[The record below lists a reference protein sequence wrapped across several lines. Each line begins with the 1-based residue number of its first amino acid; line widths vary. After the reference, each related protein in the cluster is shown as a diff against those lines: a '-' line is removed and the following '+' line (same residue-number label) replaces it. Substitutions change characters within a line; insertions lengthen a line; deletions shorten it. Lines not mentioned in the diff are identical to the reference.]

1 MLARQLLNSINVPIL
16 KNGFYQTN
24 FHFVLKGFHRA
35 SIMHDLLKVT
45 LSGCNCLLGKFLS
58 PSIKCRKDLTTP
70 YGQASYRIY
79 LVLGIF
85 RWNVS
90 RFCML
95 LELGMQVSIIQN
107 PLSFHQKSVNSVC
120 CLFYGLIK
128 LYTEITYIWKM
139 WPKIVKKCMSANS
152 VCCLFILSNKHHTET
167 T

>member
-1 MLARQLLNSINVPIL
+1 MFAKSWPKAYFLPWINSFVKNLVLSIKPRLHIFWPIL
-16 KNGFYQTN
+16 SKE
-24 FHFVLKGFHRA
+24 HLR
-35 SIMHDLLKVT
+35 T
-45 LSGCNCLLGKFLS
+45 LNDIN
-58 PSIKCRKDLTTP
+58 PHVW
-70 YGQASYRIY
+70 YRIY

-120 CLFYGLIK
+120 CWFYGLIK

-139 WPKIVKKCMSANS
+139 RPKIVKKCMSANS

>member
-1 MLARQLLNSINVPIL
+1 MGILLYLVSI
-16 KNGFYQTN
+16 FN
-24 FHFVLKGFHRA
+24 FTRKVIGNLY
-35 SIMHDLLKVT
+35 SIGEMYHLIV
-45 LSGCNCLLGKFLS
+45 
-58 PSIKCRKDLTTP
+58 

-107 PLSFHQKSVNSVC
+107 PLSFHQKSVNYVC

-128 LYTEITYIWKM
+128 PYTEITYIWKM
-139 WPKIVKKCMSANS
+139 RPKIVKKCMSVNS